1 MQRTGKPSG
10 ERGVAAGAE
19 VSADQPGPDEVPPHP
34 AGGRH
39 HDLVLLRNPA
49 FSTSVVTAYCRR
61 YGRKCVDGDTEMG
74 VKDMTTLVMTLATL
88 NHAPVQ
94 HARLLDHV
102 SARLKDVADTLPE
115 HVWLDTVWSLT
126 LLNKVTSEQL
136 QSVLNPIFYNVILC
150 KYKVSES
157 VQRNYCIEKF

>member
-1 MQRTGKPSG
+1 MQRAGEPRG
-10 ERGVAAGAE
+10 ERGGAAGAE

-39 HDLVLLRNPA
+39 PDLVLRNLPLVPQYLI
-49 FSTSVVTAYCRR
+49 THCCR

-74 VKDMTTLVMTLATL
+74 AKDMTTLVMTLATL

-126 LLNKVTSEQL
+126 VLNKVTSEQL

-157 VQRNYCIEKF
+157 IQRNCCIEQF

>member
-1 MQRTGKPSG
+1 M
-10 ERGVAAGAE
+10 
-19 VSADQPGPDEVPPHP
+19 
-34 AGGRH
+34 
-39 HDLVLLRNPA
+39 
-49 FSTSVVTAYCRR
+49 
-61 YGRKCVDGDTEMG
+61 DGDTEMG